1 MLSPG
6 CTLPGFSIFP
16 PVRALNLSIYHTI
29 AEESDLLIYGHFQW
43 MRLIRELL
51 VSLIRTIE
59 RVHFTRLEAV
69 NN

>member
-1 MLSPG
+1 MHFTQFLH
-6 CTLPGFSIFP
+6 FP
-16 PVRALNLSIYHTI
+16 PVRARNLSIYHTI

-59 RVHFTRLEAV
+59 TGTFYQIGSGEQLI
-69 NN
+69 